1 MALDKINNKLEKQKL
16 LTENTQLGQAV
27 IVTHLKQKIN
37 CSMKRPLRFK
47 TNRVNE
53 RTNRSR

>member
-16 LTENTQLGQAV
+16 LTEKYATWSSSYRNS
-27 IVTHLKQKIN
+27 LKAENKLLDEKTAKI
-37 CSMKRPLRFK
+37 K